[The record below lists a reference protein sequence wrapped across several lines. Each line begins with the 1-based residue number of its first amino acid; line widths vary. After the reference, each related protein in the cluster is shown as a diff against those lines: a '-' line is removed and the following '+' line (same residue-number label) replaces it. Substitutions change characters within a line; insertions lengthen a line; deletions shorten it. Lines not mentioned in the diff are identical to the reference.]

1 MRSRSTICAGL
12 LAWIALPFGPA
23 TQAQAMDGA
32 LTPDEVRAIAQEAY
46 AWGIGPAAL
55 YELRYRVT
63 QLESARGYA
72 GKNRIGWNRK
82 RIAAA
87 DREATTPSFTTLE
100 GAGYFDLRDGP
111 IVVIAPDVHGRYWS
125 MQVADQYLRWYA
137 AIGSPF
143 TGSGA
148 QRRLIVGPTYT
159 GRLPLG
165 FTGAEVIRA
174 PSDTALVLF
183 RIAQTRD
190 NSDEQQEVIDLMD
203 RITAVPLPVW
213 EANGRRPLPAK
224 LQATVPGNQAT
235 FPRMAEIVD
244 LGSSATALDI
254 LQLISL
260 VLNDPS
266 MTRRADSAREVATL
280 ARLARIGLAEGQI
293 FDPDTLSDEQRV
305 AIEAGVADAR
315 RAGELAAARQELDMN
330 GWSIG
335 RWDVD
340 PNDYELMSHYG
351 GVGVLA
357 HGPYYSH
364 AGASLKRDAQGEPL
378 DGANR
383 YTLSFDVNNLPPVS
397 EFWEI
402 PIYDLDGYFVDNELN
417 RYAVNSYMY
426 RNGDFAVKDGKLT
439 FYIQKDKPDDP
450 VQRRNWLPAPDGGFM
465 FAARF
470 YGPATPL
477 LDGSYP
483 MPKVV
488 RTEALAVRGAESGQE
503 PPDPPVSAT
512 VTPY

>member
-12 LAWIALPFGPA
+12 LAWMALPFSQA

-46 AWGIGPAAL
+46 AWGMGPAAQ
-55 YELRYRVT
+55 YESRYRVT

-72 GKNRIGWNRK
+72 GKNRISWNRR

-100 GAGYFDLRDGP
+100 GTGYFDLRDGP
-111 IVVIAPDVHGRYWS
+111 IVVIAPGVHGRYWS

-159 GRLPLG
+159 GRLPVG
-165 FTGAEVIRA
+165 FAGAEVIRA

-190 NSDEQQEVIDLMD
+190 NSDEQQEVTDLMD
-203 RITAVPLPVW
+203 RITAVPLPDW

-280 ARLARIGLAEGQI
+280 ARLARIGLRI
-293 FDPDTLSDEQRV
+293 VLSNHPPWRCLPM
-305 AIEAGVADAR
+305 
-315 RAGELAAARQELDMN
+315 RAA
-330 GWSIG
+330 
-335 RWDVD
+335 
-340 PNDYELMSHYG
+340 
-351 GVGVLA
+351 
-357 HGPYYSH
+357 
-364 AGASLKRDAQGEPL
+364 
-378 DGANR
+378 
-383 YTLSFDVNNLPPVS
+383 
-397 EFWEI
+397 
-402 PIYDLDGYFVDNELN
+402 
-417 RYAVNSYMY
+417 
-426 RNGDFAVKDGKLT
+426 
-439 FYIQKDKPDDP
+439 
-450 VQRRNWLPAPDGGFM
+450 
-465 FAARF
+465 
-470 YGPATPL
+470 
-477 LDGSYP
+477 
-483 MPKVV
+483 
-488 RTEALAVRGAESGQE
+488 
-503 PPDPPVSAT
+503 
-512 VTPY
+512 